1 MDYAWLIFAI
11 LSALAAAFVAIFGKM
26 GLQGMDTTTA
36 TTIRAAIMAV
46 LLFGVIVFEGK
57 LNLVGKIL
65 SNSEAFKY
73 IALSGI
79 AGALSWL
86 FYFLALKTGKVSQVL
101 PIDRL
106 SVVFGLVLAVLV
118 LGERVNLQ
126 IAAGAV
132 LMVVGA
138 VLVAL
143 G

>member
-1 MDYAWLIFAI
+1 MDYTWLIFAI
-11 LSALAAAFVAIFGKM
+11 LSAFTAALVAIFGKM

-36 TTIRAAIMAV
+36 TTVRAIIMAAF
-46 LLFGVIVFEGK
+46 LFGIIVVEGK
-57 LNLVGKIL
+57 LNLIGKIV
-65 SNSEAFKY
+65 SNSEALKF
-73 IALSGI
+73 IALSGV

-86 FYFLALKTGKVSQVL
+86 FYFLALKAGKASQVM

-106 SVVFGLVLAVLV
+106 SVVFGLVLAALV
-118 LGERVNLQ
+118 LGERVSLQ

-138 VLVAL
+138 ILVAL